1 MTKARIIL
9 STIDTATEAER
20 IARDLVDNRLASCVN
35 ISPGLQSVY
44 RWQGEIHSDKELLLI
59 IKTSSDKTDMAIKR
73 IVELH
78 PYDLPEAVVLPIE
91 SGHAAYLDWILNET
105 G

>member
-9 STIDTATEAER
+9 STIDTSAEAER

-59 IKTSSDKTDMAIKR
+59 IKTSSDKTDMVIKR

>member
-9 STIDTATEAER
+9 STIDTSAEAER

-59 IKTSSDKTDMAIKR
+59 IKTSSDKTDMVIKR

-105 G
+105 D